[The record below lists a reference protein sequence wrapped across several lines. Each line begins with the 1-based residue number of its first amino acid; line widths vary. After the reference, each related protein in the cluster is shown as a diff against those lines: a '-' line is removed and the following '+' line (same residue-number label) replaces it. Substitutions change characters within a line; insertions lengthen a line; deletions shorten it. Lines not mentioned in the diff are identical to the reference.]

1 MTTVEEMLSL
11 FKGELTIDQILKMTY
26 KEIGYLRELRIKRK
40 KANGGA
46 DDAASALA
54 AALTGQTP

>member
-54 AALTGQTP
+54 AALTGQSP

>member
-54 AALTGQTP
+54 AALTGQAP

>member
-1 MTTVEEMLSL
+1 MLSL

-54 AALTGQTP
+54 AALTGQSP